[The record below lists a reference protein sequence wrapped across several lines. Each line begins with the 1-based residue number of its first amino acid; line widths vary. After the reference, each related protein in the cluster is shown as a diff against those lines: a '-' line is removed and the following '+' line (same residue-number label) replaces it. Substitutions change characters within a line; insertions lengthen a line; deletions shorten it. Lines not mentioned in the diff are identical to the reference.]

1 MSLQSLVDRIPTPN
15 NRLLRA
21 LAIAAVVTQGGIG
34 VTGSVV
40 RVTGSGLGCPDWPQC
55 AQGSLVPVEHPE
67 LGQLHQWIE
76 FGNRTLTGV
85 VSTVAVLCLIAFWL
99 AKPRRTRQLWL
110 CVVLL
115 GGVGVQ
121 AVLGGIVVL
130 TGLLWW
136 LVALHFVASAALVW
150 VAMLLV
156 RSVGEGD
163 EPAKPAAQDGAL
175 WLIAAMGGVL
185 AVLVVAGTLVTG
197 AGPHAGDATTPRLGL
212 GVEATTPRLD
222 LPVETLAH
230 LHAALLFV
238 FLGMTTGLG
247 FMLRFGGT
255 TDVLWRR
262 YLLLVGAVLAQ
273 GAIGMIQFWAGVP
286 AVLVTI
292 HVFGALLVVGATAS
306 VWCAARDRGP
316 APASVTEPVTDA
328 EREPQPA

>member
-1 MSLQSLVDRIPTPN
+1 VPLQSLIDRIPTPT
-15 NRLLRA
+15 NRWFRV
-21 LAIAAVVTQGGIG
+21 LAIAAVITQGGIG

-55 AQGSLVPVEHPE
+55 AQGSLVPVQHPE

-99 AKPRRTRQLWL
+99 ATPRRNRQVWL

-115 GGVGVQ
+115 AGVGVQ

-136 LVALHFVASAALVW
+136 LVALHFIASAALVW

-156 RSVGEGD
+156 RSVAEGD
-163 EPAKPAAQDGAL
+163 EPARQAAPDGAL

-197 AGPHAGDATTPRLGL
+197 AGPHAGDATTPRL
-212 GVEATTPRLD
+212 D

-238 FLGMTTGLG
+238 FLGMTAGLG
-247 FMLRFGGT
+247 FMLRFGGAPSGLWKRYV
-255 TDVLWRR
+255 VL
-262 YLLLVGAVLAQ
+262 VATVLGQ

-292 HVFGALLVVGATAS
+292 HVLGALLVVGATAG
-306 VWCAARDRGP
+306 VWCGARDRGP
-316 APASVTEPVTDA
+316 VPVAATEPFLDA
-328 EREPQPA
+328 DREPQPA

>member
-1 MSLQSLVDRIPTPN
+1 MPKT
-15 NRLLRA
+15 RLLRA
-21 LAIAAVVTQGGIG
+21 LAVAAVVTQGGIG

-55 AQGSLVPVEHPE
+55 AQGSLVPVQHPE

-85 VSTVAVLCLIAFWL
+85 VSAVAVLCLIAFWL
-99 AKPRRTRQLWL
+99 AKPRRTRQLVL
-110 CVVLL
+110 CVALL
-115 GGVGVQ
+115 AGVGVQ

-136 LVALHFVASAALVW
+136 LVALHFLASAALVW

-156 RSVGEGD
+156 QSVGEGD
-163 EPAKPAAQDGAL
+163 EPAKPAAGDGAP
-175 WLIAAMGGVL
+175 WLIAAMSGEL

-197 AGPHAGDATTPRLGL
+197 AGPHAGDATTPRLN
-212 GVEATTPRLD
+212 
-222 LPVETLAH
+222 LPVDTLAH

-238 FLGMTTGLG
+238 FLGMVTGLG
-247 FMLRFGGT
+247 FMLRFGGAPAR
-255 TDVLWRR
+255 LWRR
-262 YLLLVGAVLAQ
+262 YLMLTGAVLGQ

-292 HVFGALLVVGATAS
+292 HVLGALLVVAATAG

-316 APASVTEPVTDA
+316 APASVPADVIERD
-328 EREPQPA
+328 REPQPA

>member
-1 MSLQSLVDRIPTPN
+1 MPLQSLIDRIPTPTS
-15 NRLLRA
+15 RVLRV
-21 LAIAAVVTQGGIG
+21 LAIAAVLTQGGIG

-55 AQGSLVPVEHPE
+55 AQGSLVPVQHPE

-85 VSTVAVLCLIAFWL
+85 VSAVAVLGLIAFWL
-99 AKPRRTRQLWL
+99 AKPRRTRQVWL
-110 CVVLL
+110 CVTLL
-115 GGVGVQ
+115 AGVGVQ

-136 LVALHFVASAALVW
+136 LVALHFLASAALVW
-150 VAMLLV
+150 VAMVLV
-156 RSVGEGD
+156 RSVSEGD
-163 EPAKPAAQDGAL
+163 EPAKPSAQGGAL
-175 WLIAAMGGVL
+175 WLIATMAGVL

-197 AGPHAGDATTPRLGL
+197 AGPHAGDATTPRL
-212 GVEATTPRLD
+212 D

-238 FLGMTTGLG
+238 FLGMVTGLG
-247 FMLRFGGT
+247 FMLRFGGSPAA
-255 TDVLWRR
+255 LWRR
-262 YLLLVGAVLAQ
+262 YLTLVAAVLAQ

-292 HVFGALLVVGATAS
+292 HVLGALLVVAATAS
-306 VWCAARDRGP
+306 VWSAARERGP
-316 APASVTEPVTDA
+316 VPVAVAEPVVEA
-328 EREPQPA
+328 SKQPQPA